1 MIDVPQAAEIIA
13 TYRKYGWIL
22 RRILLTNPETGAL
35 LAKSTD
41 LGEAAIVPAPID
53 AAWFSRP
60 PKEGPVPWEI
70 RYLGKTPFALLESLS
85 EKEADFEYLLS
96 ATEARLRESI
106 AAKEAS

>member
-1 MIDVPQAAEIIA
+1 MIDVPNAAEVIA

-22 RRILLTNPETGAL
+22 RRILLTNPETGAV

-41 LGEAAIVPAPID
+41 LGGATVVPSSID

-70 RYLGKTPFALLESLS
+70 RYLGKTPFALLETLS
-85 EKEADFEYLLS
+85 ENEPDFEYVLS
-96 ATEARLRESI
+96 ATEARLRETI